1 MMVENERLGNRIRK
15 LRISKGMNLTAFAKK
30 IDKTPSYLSQ
40 VERGMASP
48 SITALREISKAL
60 DVPVFYLL
68 IDDGGRRRHS
78 AIVRKNERKVFQFP
92 KSHLTYELLSP
103 DLSDQIEV
111 IRTRIGPGAT
121 TSSKPLSHK
130 GEECTLVIEG
140 KMKIQ
145 VGDKFFVLEE
155 GDSIYY
161 FASIPHK
168 ITSIG
173 DKDLI
178 IISAI
183 TPTSF

>member
-1 MMVENERLGNRIRK
+1 MINDKKLGSKIRK
-15 LRISKGMNLTAFAKK
+15 MRISKKINLTAFAKK
-30 IDKTPSYLSQ
+30 INKTPSYLSQ

-68 IDDGGRRRHS
+68 IDDGGRHS

-111 IRTRIGPGAT
+111 IRTRIEPGAT

-130 GEECTLVIEG
+130 GEEYTLVMEG

>member
-1 MMVENERLGNRIRK
+1 MIDNKRLGSKIRK
-15 LRISKGMNLTAFAKK
+15 MRISKEMNLTNFAKK
-30 IDKTPSYLSQ
+30 IGKTPSYLTQ
-40 VERGMASP
+40 VEQGKALP

-60 DVPVFYLL
+60 NVPLFYLL
-68 IDDGGRRRHS
+68 IDDGGKNS
-78 AIVRKNERKVFQFP
+78 AIVRKNKRKVFRFP

-103 DLSDQIEV
+103 DLSDQIEM
-111 IRTRIGPGAT
+111 IRTRIEPGAT

-130 GEECTLVIEG
+130 GEECTLVVEG
-140 KMKIQ
+140 EMKIQ
-145 VGDKFFVLEE
+145 IGDKFFTLEE
-155 GDSIYY
+155 GDTIYY
-161 FASIPHK
+161 FATIPHK

>member
-1 MMVENERLGNRIRK
+1 MMVENERMGNRIRK
-15 LRISKGMNLTAFAKK
+15 LRISKDMNLTALAKK
-30 IDKTPSYLSQ
+30 IGKTPSYLSQ
-40 VERGMASP
+40 IERGMASP
-48 SITALREISKAL
+48 SIMALREISKAL
-60 DVPVFYLL
+60 NVPIFYFL
-68 IDDGGRRRHS
+68 IDNKKQS
-78 AIVRKNERKVFQFP
+78 AIVRKNERRVLQFP

-103 DLSDQIEV
+103 DVSHQIEM
-111 IRTRIGPGAT
+111 IRTRIELGAST
-121 TSSKPLSHK
+121 CSKPLSHE

-145 VGDKFFVLEE
+145 VGDKSFVLEE

>member
-1 MMVENERLGNRIRK
+1 MINDKKLGSKIRK
-15 LRISKGMNLTAFAKK
+15 MRISKKINLTAFAKK
-30 IDKTPSYLSQ
+30 IGKTPSYLSQ
-40 VERGMASP
+40 VERGRASP

-68 IDDGGRRRHS
+68 IDDGGRHS

-121 TSSKPLSHK
+121 TSSKPLSHN

-145 VGDKFFVLEE
+145 VGDKFFTLEE

>member
-1 MMVENERLGNRIRK
+1 MMVENERMGNRIRK
-15 LRISKGMNLTAFAKK
+15 LRISKGINLTEFAKK

-40 VERGMASP
+40 IERGMASP
-48 SITALREISKAL
+48 SIMALREISKAL
-60 DVPVFYLL
+60 NVPIFYFL
-68 IDDGGRRRHS
+68 IDDKEQS
-78 AIVRKNERKVFQFP
+78 AIVRKNERRVLQFP

-103 DLSDQIEV
+103 GVSHQIEM
-111 IRTRIGPGAT
+111 IRTRIEVGAST
-121 TSSKPLSHK
+121 CSKPLSHG

-145 VGDKFFVLEE
+145 VGDEFFILEE

-161 FASIPHK
+161 IASIPHK

-173 DKDLI
+173 DKDLV

-183 TPTSF
+183 TPSNF

>member
-1 MMVENERLGNRIRK
+1 MMVENERMGNKIRK
-15 LRISKGMNLTAFAKK
+15 LRISKGINLTEFAKK

-40 VERGMASP
+40 IERGMASP
-48 SITALREISKAL
+48 SIMALREISKAL
-60 DVPVFYLL
+60 DVPIFYFL
-68 IDDGGRRRHS
+68 IDDKEQS
-78 AIVRKNERKVFQFP
+78 AIVRKNERRVLQFP

-103 DLSDQIEV
+103 GVSHQIEM
-111 IRTRIGPGAT
+111 IRTRIEVGAST
-121 TSSKPLSHK
+121 CSKPLSHE

-145 VGDKFFVLEE
+145 VGDEFFILEE

-161 FASIPHK
+161 IASIPHK

-173 DKDLI
+173 DKDLV

-183 TPTSF
+183 TPSNF

>member
-1 MMVENERLGNRIRK
+1 MMVENEGLGNRIRK
-15 LRISKGMNLTAFAKK
+15 LRISKGINLTAFAKN
-30 IDKTPSYLSQ
+30 IGKTPSYLSQ

-48 SITALREISKAL
+48 SIMALREISKAL
-60 DVPVFYLL
+60 NVPIFYFL
-68 IDDGGRRRHS
+68 IDDKKQS
-78 AIVRKNERKVFQFP
+78 AIVRKDERRVLQFP

-103 DLSDQIEV
+103 DVSHQIEM
-111 IRTRIGPGAT
+111 IRTRIELGAST
-121 TSSKPLSHK
+121 CSKPLPHE

-145 VGDKFFVLEE
+145 VGDEFFILEE

-161 FASIPHK
+161 VASIPHK

-183 TPTSF
+183 TPTNF

>member
-1 MMVENERLGNRIRK
+1 MINDKKLGSKIRK
-15 LRISKGMNLTAFAKK
+15 MRISKKINLTAFAKK
-30 IDKTPSYLSQ
+30 IGKTPSYLSQ
-40 VERGMASP
+40 VERGRASP

-68 IDDGGRRRHS
+68 IDDGGRQS

-111 IRTRIGPGAT
+111 IRTRIEPGAT

-130 GEECTLVIEG
+130 GEEYTLVMEG

>member
-1 MMVENERLGNRIRK
+1 MMVENERMGNKIRK
-15 LRISKGMNLTAFAKK
+15 LRISKGINLTDFAKK

-40 VERGMASP
+40 IERGMASP
-48 SITALREISKAL
+48 SIMALREISKAL
-60 DVPVFYLL
+60 NVPIFYFL
-68 IDDGGRRRHS
+68 IDDKEQS
-78 AIVRKNERKVFQFP
+78 AIVRKNERRVLQFP

-103 DLSDQIEV
+103 GVSHQIEM
-111 IRTRIGPGAT
+111 IRTRIEVGAST
-121 TSSKPLSHK
+121 CSKPLSHG

-145 VGDKFFVLEE
+145 VGDEFFILEE

-161 FASIPHK
+161 IASIPHK

-173 DKDLI
+173 DEDLV

-183 TPTSF
+183 TPSNF

>member
-1 MMVENERLGNRIRK
+1 MMVENERLGNKIRK
-15 LRISKGMNLTAFAKK
+15 LRISKGVNLTTLSKK

-40 VERGMASP
+40 VERGRASP

-68 IDDGGRRRHS
+68 IDDGGRHS

-121 TSSKPLSHK
+121 TSNKPLSHK

-145 VGDKFFVLEE
+145 VGDKFFTLEE